1 MKNMPSDAFKNHFH
15 VISCS
20 DGLCSKSSLGLWK
33 FSSLATLVAVLLAP
47 GSHFPGDR
55 NGTGVHGT
63 DLWLHKAIQHIHRYN
78 N

>member
-1 MKNMPSDAFKNHFH
+1 MHQIMLFH
-15 VISCS
+15 VQMMGCVANP
-20 DGLCSKSSLGLWK
+20 LWDVGK